1 MQRYFAQNWH
11 LCEPF
16 LLSEEESRH
25 CISVMRNVIGN
36 QLSVLDGVGNLI
48 LAKIIDPHPKRT
60 SLQYLETIRTNPA
73 KHNLHIA
80 ISPTKSNDRI
90 EWFLE
95 KVCEIGVGKITPILF
110 ERTERSKIN
119 LDRWNK
125 IIVASCKQSSLLHF
139 PILAEPKR
147 FQDFIN
153 EINSTQKLIVCAIGA
168 PSRLSKIDTTKE
180 NILIIGPEGDF
191 TSEELNQIKS
201 RNAEEISI
209 SENIL
214 RVETAG
220 IVGATLWNHFIE

>member
-1 MQRYFAQNWH
+1 MQRYFTQNWSLH
-11 LCEPF
+11 EPF

-25 CISVMRNVIGN
+25 CISVMRNTAGN
-36 QLSVLDGVGNLI
+36 QLTVLDGVGNLI

-60 SLQYLETIRTNPA
+60 TLQYLETIRTNPTR
-73 KHNLHIA
+73 HNLHIA

-95 KVCEIGVGKITPILF
+95 KACEIGVGKITPILF

-139 PILAEPKR
+139 PILAEPKK
-147 FQDFIN
+147 FLEFITP
-153 EINSTQKLIVCAIGA
+153 INSNQKLIVCAIGA
-168 PSRLSKIDTTKE
+168 SSCLSKIDSSKE

-191 TSEELNQIKS
+191 TPEELNQIKS
-201 RNAEEISI
+201 KNAEEISI

-220 IVGATLWNHFIE
+220 IVGATLWNRFND